1 MSGGDKGAIT
11 ARVAQLIE
19 GGKFERAV
27 PLLLSIK
34 QYDKALDLC
43 IQHNVP
49 IHDDLV
55 KKIVPDE

>member
-43 IQHNVP
+43 VSNIMSQFMM
-49 IHDDLV
+49 I
-55 KKIVPDE
+55 